1 MKYHLIIYNLLHERL
16 IYKNKKFPLLG
27 TIIVNVI
34 QYSHNIYFL
43 GFQLGWTSIV
53 SIFNLG
59 AFFKVGKRM
68 WNLLII
74 FLFKGKKKINYD
86 RIGIFLTILGGASLP
101 PPPPS
106 SYGGIMSW
114 SCLEGFFFLKHLLY
128 VTFTITL
135 LKKKN

>member
-86 RIGIFLTILGGASLP
+86 HIGIFLTILGPSPLP
-101 PPPPS
+101 P
-106 SYGGIMSW
+106 SYGGLMSR
-114 SCLEGFFFLKHLLY
+114 SYLEGFLFLKHLLY
-128 VTFTITL
+128 VAFTITL
-135 LKKKN
+135 N